1 MSDPL
6 AIHCPACGA
15 GYLLPANLL
24 GEHGARVRC
33 PGCGHVFSVGRDG
46 AVTGVP
52 TDAPA
57 AAQAGPVS
65 EHRQA
70 AAELLAALD
79 ARLPGALLAAAREGR
94 LFAAHGA
101 DLLGAY
107 DEFRRRCGAGGA
119 SEVFR
124 EELRARYGV
133 DLLPVPHEG

>member
-1 MSDPL
+1 M

-24 GEHGARVRC
+24 GARGARVRC
-33 PGCGHVFSVGRDG
+33 PGCGHAFAVGRDG
-46 AVTGVP
+46 AVTQMPVE
-52 TDAPA
+52 APA
-57 AAQAGPVS
+57 QAPAGPVD

-79 ARLPGALLAAAREGR
+79 ARLPGALLEAAREGR

-101 DLLGAY
+101 ELLAAY
-107 DEFRRRCGAGGA
+107 DEFRRRAGAGGA

-124 EELRARYGV
+124 EEVRARYGV
-133 DLLPVPHEG
+133 DLLPAPNQG